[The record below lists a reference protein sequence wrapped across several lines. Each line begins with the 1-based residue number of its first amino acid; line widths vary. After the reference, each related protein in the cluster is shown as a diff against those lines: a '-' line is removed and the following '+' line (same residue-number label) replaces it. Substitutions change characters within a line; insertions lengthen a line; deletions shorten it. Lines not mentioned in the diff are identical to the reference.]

1 MDRFSD
7 LRIARGADGLYD
19 IDLDTGT
26 ADAALDDG
34 LYEAVFVSLFTDRRA
49 AADEIGDPMQRRGW
63 IGDLVSDVPGDRIG
77 SGLWLFAQSRL
88 TDEIQ
93 ASIDGEA
100 RAALQWLVD
109 ERLCSSVAVAS
120 EARPETRELV
130 LKITITLKEGGVV
143 EHAFVLANAT
153 RTGLLS
159 NN

>member
-7 LRIARGADGLYD
+7 MRVARGADGLYD

-49 AADEIGDPMQRRGW
+49 AADEVGDPMQRRGW

-77 SGLWLFAQSRL
+77 SGLWLYAQSRL
-88 TDEIQ
+88 TDDVQ

-100 RAALQWLVD
+100 RAALEWMVADGLVTSVSAASQPIP
-109 ERLCSSVAVAS
+109 ER
-120 EARPETRELV
+120 RELV
-130 LKITITLKEGGVV
+130 LIVTLTLNEGGTTQ
-143 EHAFVLANAT
+143 HAFVLANAT
-153 RTGLLS
+153 RTGVLS
-159 NN
+159 NS